1 MLVNIIVLKQKK
13 MQNDFYLLIGD
24 GKLIVEEFVKT
35 LLPAEPEVKKPK
47 GGKKGGK
54 GSAKK
59 GKK

>member
-1 MLVNIIVLKQKK
+1 

-59 GKK
+59 GKKR